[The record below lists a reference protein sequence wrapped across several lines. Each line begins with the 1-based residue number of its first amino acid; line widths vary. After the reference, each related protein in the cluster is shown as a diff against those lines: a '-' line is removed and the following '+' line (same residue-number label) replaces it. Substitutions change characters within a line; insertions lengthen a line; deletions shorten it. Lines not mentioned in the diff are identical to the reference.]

1 MLNINWVQGQP
12 DWVANRLTPKKHFP
26 PSPRSAEFKLENL
39 GNPWHP
45 GMIYI
50 PGVQGIEIGS
60 GIITPA
66 LGRGLYLRIGIA
78 FPFTVEC
85 LRFVKRKAIWND
97 TFNTWDFPL
106 KSQEPKSFLKE
117 VLVLVDEFLW
127 TVPVAG
133 IVEIHW
139 RLRLSEKNDRILSKH
154 FQQKKDWWFD
164 LVPQTIEDIE
174 DVFVVSDLT
183 EDRIRQ
189 ETLTYLQSRFKK
201 SICSNLACLSF
212 LRHKYTSYDRL
223 MKINS
228 SAYREMNTAI
238 AKQYPWL
245 EDVALTAN
253 HVRYSKSRND

>member
-12 DWVANRLTPKKHFP
+12 DWVANRLSPKKYFP
-26 PSPRSAEFKLENL
+26 PSPHSAEFRLENL

-45 GMIYI
+45 GMIHI

-66 LGRGLYLRIGIA
+66 LGRGLYARIGIA
-78 FPFTVEC
+78 FPFTTEC
-85 LRFVKRKAIWND
+85 LRFVKGKAIWND

-106 KSQEPKSFLKE
+106 KSQESKSFLKE
-117 VLVLVDEFLW
+117 VLVLVDEFFW
-127 TVPVAG
+127 SVPVSG

-139 RLRLSEKNDRILSKH
+139 RLKLSEKNTKVLSRH
-154 FQQKKDWWFD
+154 FQQKQDKWFD
-164 LVPQTIEDIE
+164 LVPQWLEDIA
-174 DVFVVSDLT
+174 DVFVVPSLT

-189 ETLTYLQSRFKK
+189 ETLRYLQSRFKESK

-212 LRHKYTSYDRL
+212 VRHKYTSYDRL
-223 MKINS
+223 TKVNS
-228 SAYREMNTAI
+228 SAYKEINTAI

-245 EDVALTAN
+245 EDVALAAN
-253 HVRYSKSRND
+253 YVRYKNA